1 MFGEKKE
8 DEDYFSLNAYKVW
21 FASKG
26 AMPIN
31 AVTKLAFKRGSQR
44 GYSFIP
50 VRASS
55 ADEIALAGEAV
66 DSESY
71 GLIMRSQALLTANKA
86 AQIGEETRDDVKQ
99 PAARAEAQVADEDV
113 PFDTKP
119 KAEVI
124 DAVVVGDGE
133 VSTRTKSLANALG
146 RLDD

>member
-1 MFGEKKE
+1 
-8 DEDYFSLNAYKVW
+8 
-21 FASKG
+21 
-26 AMPIN
+26 
-31 AVTKLAFKRGSQR
+31 
-44 GYSFIP
+44 
-50 VRASS
+50 
-55 ADEIALAGEAV
+55 
-66 DSESY
+66 
-71 GLIMRSQALLTANKA
+71 MRSQALLTANKA